1 MEVTVTK
8 GLPQDYDELIDFG
21 NMVFKEDFRALLPK
35 LYQDHPETAAHHHL
49 IREDG
54 RIKAMVGSFPITL
67 KAAGRT
73 LKVRGIGTVSV
84 HPYAR
89 GRGYMKTLMGNAV
102 KEAEE
107 EGAALMILGGQR
119 QRYEYFG
126 FTCCGV
132 ELDFSLSPSA
142 RRHLRRFRD
151 DSLTLVVLADN
162 KEYLRSCCQLLE
174 RQPFYGV
181 RPGVDFCDIVQSWNS
196 VAYVILKDGEF
207 LGYCSLQ
214 EGRKVQELFLEDYR
228 YVIGA
233 VLKIGELCK
242 ERVTVTAL
250 PFQQEMI
257 HALNLVCD
265 GQSVWPN
272 PMVNVLDYPA
282 VIEAYLTLKGQQVPL
297 ADGRLVICA
306 EGKGCWAIEVKGGG
320 VTVVPTNDPPQV
332 TLPHLQ
338 MMAYLFSPMGQA
350 GAGVKTPETLSWL
363 PIPLYVAN
371 CDDV

>member
-8 GLPQDYDELIDFG
+8 GLPQDYDEIIDFG
-21 NMVFKEDFRALLPK
+21 NLVFKEDFRALLPK
-35 LYQDHPETAAHHHL
+35 LYQDHPEMAAHHHL
-49 IREDG
+49 LREDG

-67 KAAGRT
+67 QAAGKT

-84 HPYAR
+84 HPYTR

-102 KEAEE
+102 KEAED
-107 EGAALMILGGQR
+107 EGAAMMILGGQR

-126 FTCCGV
+126 FTCCGTG
-132 ELDFSLSPSA
+132 LSFSLSPSA

-151 DSLTLVVLADN
+151 DSLTLISLADN

-174 RQPFYGV
+174 KQPFYGV
-181 RPGVDFCDIVQSWNS
+181 RPGVDFCDIAQSWS
-196 VAYVILKDGEF
+196 STAYVILRDGEF

-214 EGRKVQELFLEDYR
+214 EGHLVQELFLEDYR
-228 YVIGA
+228 YITGV

-242 ERVTVTAL
+242 DRMTVAAL

-257 HALNLVCD
+257 HALNLICD
-265 GQSVWPN
+265 GQSISPN

-282 VIEAYLTLKGQQVPL
+282 VIEAYLTLKGQQTPL

-306 EGKGCWAIEVKGGG
+306 EGKGCFAIEVKGGSVK
-320 VTVVPTNDPPQV
+320 VTPTSDSPQI

-338 MMAYLFSPMGQA
+338 MMAYLFSPLGQA
-350 GAGVKTPETLSWL
+350 GVSRKTPEELSWL
-363 PIPLYVAN
+363 PIPLYVAR